1 MWVGHA
7 IANVLG
13 LSAREDRGK
22 IRFLL
27 NQWIRLG
34 YFNAVKKTDSDTRKL
49 VPMVEVG
56 KIAEEEASEL
66 ADAEGPEDA
75 PLEI

>member
-1 MWVGHA
+1 
-7 IANVLG
+7 
-13 LSAREDRGK
+13 
-22 IRFLL
+22 
-27 NQWIRLG
+27 
-34 YFNAVKKTDSDTRKL
+34 VKKTDSDTRKL